1 MNEEKITVLIFVP
14 MSNESINVF
23 ATINKIIPQLGY
35 LQCKTSG
42 NMATI
47 TYNGLLPRKY
57 KDEVVNMAEED
68 KFTILFVET
77 EKESPYFETDTVS
90 VPVKSDN

>member
-1 MNEEKITVLIFVP
+1 
-14 MSNESINVF
+14 
-23 ATINKIIPQLGY
+23 
-35 LQCKTSG
+35 
-42 NMATI
+42 MATI